1 MDRGEHMS
9 QQEPESPP
17 EPRTDKLFLQG
28 HTMCAGC
35 GVAMAVNHIMDIL
48 GDETVVLFTPGCLSA
63 ASTIEDNYRFQVPSA
78 HMGLV
83 HAGAFSAGVSA
94 GLSQQGMDDITV
106 APLAGD
112 GATSDIGLQAVSA
125 AAERNNDVLYITM
138 DNEAYANTGVQGSA
152 ATPKGA
158 NTSTTPV
165 GTQAP
170 YGKDAAKKDLF
181 RIITEHKVPYAATA
195 TPGYLRDFR
204 AKVNKAKNTDG
215 FRFLHLFDPCPE
227 GWHHRADKTVDI
239 CRLAVDTGMW
249 VLAESEYGEI
259 ELTRN
264 VPNREPVEE
273 YLKVQGR
280 FDHLDAEQIEDIQAD
295 VDEYWETRVE
305 EYR

>member
-1 MDRGEHMS
+1 MDRSEQVS
-9 QQEPESPP
+9 QP
-17 EPRTDKLFLQG
+17 EPNEDDLFMSG

-35 GVAMAVNHIMDIL
+35 GVAMAVNHVMDIL

-94 GLSQQGMDDITV
+94 GLKEQGLDDVTV

-112 GATSDIGLQAVSA
+112 GATGDIGLQAVSA
-125 AAERNNDVLYITM
+125 AAERNDDVLYFTM
-138 DNEAYANTGVQGSA
+138 DNEAYANTGIQGSA
-152 ATPKGA
+152 
-158 NTSTTPV
+158 TTPEGAATTTTPA
-165 GTQAP
+165 GTEAP
-170 YGKDAAKKDLF
+170 YGKNTGKKDLF

-204 AKVNKAKNTDG
+204 RKVKKAKEKDG

-227 GWHHRADKTVDI
+227 GWRHGADKTVEI
-239 CRLAVDTGMW
+239 SQLVVDTGMW

-259 ELTRN
+259 EINRR
-264 VPNREPVEE
+264 VPNREPVEK
-273 YLKVQGR
+273 YLKLQGR
-280 FDHLDAEQIEDIQAD
+280 FEHLDDEQIAAIQQQ
-295 VDEYWETRVE
+295 VDEFWEHYAE
-305 EYR
+305 AGK